1 MLEIKNNSELIG
13 DNLYKTKGDVRMG
26 REKSYADSINS
37 AKVMLAGLKLNT
49 ERVGKRGISA
59 DFIAEL
65 ETAQKSAQ
73 DLDNEQED
81 LKAKLKTKTAELG
94 VKMEN
99 LDKMMSEAKKAVKLE
114 MEKEAWKSFGIQD
127 AR

>member
-1 MLEIKNNSELIG
+1 
-13 DNLYKTKGDVRMG
+13 MG